1 MLSSSWVLRR
11 TGTASSIGAR
21 NRRRDVP
28 LALYSLAII
37 CWCVCRKER
46 AEIEA
51 LEATVEKLKVEHE
64 AARKKWKATEKRYA
78 LVFVF
83 VVVLC

>member
-1 MLSSSWVLRR
+1 M
-11 TGTASSIGAR
+11 
-21 NRRRDVP
+21 
-28 LALYSLAII
+28 
-37 CWCVCRKER
+37 
-46 AEIEA
+46 
-51 LEATVEKLKVEHE
+51 EATVEKLKVEHE